1 MNPPMHPPDRDDAPA
16 LPPGPRGLRLKHTW
30 QFARDPRASFDA
42 HFREYGE
49 AITIPLLGMGT
60 FVVLSDPAAIGD
72 LFTGDPTNVVTGE
85 SNARMF
91 EAFLGAHSLLNL
103 DGPRH
108 QRKRRLLM
116 PPFHGQRM
124 HLYARAMQEITREL
138 MRTWQP
144 GRSFKIQDAM
154 AHITLE
160 VIMRIVFGV
169 DDPTLRARMRAA
181 ILEYLAG
188 SYSPTA
194 AVMAVPAAQIDLGR
208 LSPWGR
214 ILRTRDAVYRELLA
228 AIDLRRRAG
237 TDGRTDILSLL
248 LDARDESGA
257 PMSDEE
263 LRDDLFTLLLVGHET
278 TATTLTWGFWA
289 ILERPDVARRI
300 RDERRAVFADGDIDP
315 ARISELVYLD
325 AVVKEITR
333 LHPVTDGAARLLK
346 RPTRL
351 GRWYIPANVMVAGST
366 WLTHRNP
373 KYWQDPDRFDPERF
387 LRARPTP
394 FSFLPFG
401 GGPRTCIGAAFAT
414 MEMKVVLLEIL
425 GAADLELVHTGPPRV
440 VRRAITLA
448 ADGGVPVTLT
458 RPVRASTPRPAGA
471 D

>member
-1 MNPPMHPPDRDDAPA
+1 MTPPPTPV
-16 LPPGPRGLRLKHTW
+16 LPPGPSGPRLKHTW
-30 QFARDPRASFDA
+30 QFARDSRATFDA
-42 HFREYGE
+42 HFSRYGE
-49 AITIPLLGMGT
+49 AITIPMLGLGKL
-60 FVVLSDPAAIGD
+60 VVLGDPEAIGD
-72 LFTGDPTNVVTGE
+72 LFTGDPETIVTGE

-91 EAFLGAHSLLNL
+91 EAFLGTHSLLNL

-108 QRKRRLLM
+108 RRKRRLLM

-124 HLYARAMQEITREL
+124 HLYARTMQQISRDL
-138 MRTWQP
+138 LHTWRP
-144 GRSFKIQDAM
+144 GRTFKIHDAM

-160 VIMRIVFGV
+160 VIMRVIFGV
-169 DDPTLRARMRAA
+169 DDPGLQARMRAA
-181 ILEYLAG
+181 ILEFLAG

-208 LSPWGR
+208 FSPWGR

-228 AIDLRRRAG
+228 AIDARRHAG
-237 TDGRTDILSLL
+237 TDGRSDILSLL
-248 LDARDESGA
+248 LDARDETGA
-257 PMSDEE
+257 AMTDEE

-289 ILERPDVARRI
+289 LLGRPDVVRKI
-300 RDERRAVFADGDIDP
+300 RAERRAVFGDGDLDP
-315 ARISELVYLD
+315 ARIAELVYLD

-346 RPTRL
+346 APTRL
-351 GRWYIPANVMVAGST
+351 GRWYIPADVMVAGST

-373 KYWQDPDRFDPERF
+373 KHWHDPDRFDPDRF
-387 LRARPTP
+387 LKKTARPTP

-414 MEMKVVLLEIL
+414 MEMKIVLLEIL
-425 GAADLELVHTGPPRV
+425 GACDLKLARPDRPRV

-458 RPVRASTPRPAGA
+458 GPAPS
-471 D
+471 